1 MGLSLVICGH
11 TGKTGQEP
19 NNALSPRVAPRPAR
33 EVAWLPAIYFQSTD
47 LSRMFSL
54 SPRIQTVDRPM
65 PALPHPQP
73 YSRKISFRGLNL
85 MSQGV

>member
-1 MGLSLVICGH
+1 MH
-11 TGKTGQEP
+11 WAQGQV
-19 NNALSPRVAPRPAR
+19 ALRPTR
-33 EVAWLPAIYFQSTD
+33 EVAWLPSVYFQSTD

-54 SPRIQTVDRPM
+54 SPRTQTVDRPM
-65 PALPHPQP
+65 PTLPNPQP